1 MRNDWPSQNYEILDA
16 VDMAIIILE
25 VGADNQPRY
34 VAMNAKARAYVK
46 LSPKDYMGKTALE
59 VYGGAIGQRAL
70 SKHLN
75 VISTRKEDTYEVTL
89 PAIETTLLVRT
100 TLTPI
105 FDTDGT
111 LTHLVGSSADVTSE
125 RERDTALELAKIAQQ
140 KAEEANLAKERFLAN
155 VSHEIRTP
163 MNGIIGMCELLQDTT
178 LDSKQAL
185 FANTIFNSANA
196 LLAIINDV
204 LDFSKIRAEKIS
216 LHNEAFSL
224 RELVSDITTL
234 LSAKA
239 AYKSLGFHVKYD
251 DSTPSVFIGDATKLR
266 QVLLN
271 LLGNAIKFTEKGH
284 VTVDVTFDQNDP
296 GFPLKLTV
304 ADTGHGIDKAQQAII
319 FSAFEQVERTVS
331 STVEGTGLGLA
342 ITQALVEK
350 MGGKI
355 ALDSAPDRGSTFTV
369 LLDLQVSEAHP
380 LAPVTAAKDSPAI
393 HLSVPPL
400 PAGSDRAHSPS
411 HPPLNQLTI
420 LVAED
425 NKTNQLVVRKMLETA
440 GANLHFVSNGLLA
453 LEAFQKINFDLV
465 LMDLSMPVMGGL
477 EATRM
482 MRKFEKDSQRPACR
496 IIALTANAQASDATL
511 CFEAGMDDF
520 ITKPF
525 RKKELMSCLQQH
537 G

>member
-1 MRNDWPSQNYEILDA
+1 VHPDWPSQNYEILDA
-16 VDMAIIILE
+16 VDMAIIVLE

-34 VAMNAKARAYVK
+34 VAMNAKARSIVK
-46 LSPKDYMGKTALE
+46 LSPQDYLGKTALE
-59 VYGGAIGQRAL
+59 IYGGATGQYAL
-70 SKHLN
+70 SKHLS
-75 VISTRKEDTYEVTL
+75 VVSSRKEEIYEVTL
-89 PAIETTLLVRT
+89 PAIPTTRFMRT

-105 FDTDGT
+105 FDADGT
-111 LTHLVGSSADVTSE
+111 LTHLIGSSADVTSE
-125 RERDTALELAKIAQQ
+125 RERDTALELTKIAKE

-155 VSHEIRTP
+155 MSHEIRTP
-163 MNGIIGMCELLQDTT
+163 MNGIIGMCELLQETT

-224 RELVSDITTL
+224 RELVLDATTL
-234 LSAKA
+234 LSPKA
-239 AYKSLGFHVKYD
+239 AYKGLGFHVEYD
-251 DSTPSVFIGDATKLR
+251 DSTPSVFIGDAAKLR

-271 LLGNAIKFTEKGH
+271 LLGNAIKFTENGH
-284 VTVDVTFDQNDP
+284 ITVNVTFDHSDP
-296 GFPLKLTV
+296 EFPLSLSVT
-304 ADTGHGIDKAQQAII
+304 DTGRGIEKAQQTTI
-319 FSAFEQVERTVS
+319 FSAFEQVERATS
-331 STVEGTGLGLA
+331 SYVEGTGLGLA

-350 MGGKI
+350 MGGTI
-355 ALDSAPDRGSTFTV
+355 ALDSAPGRGSAFTV
-369 LLDLQVSEAHP
+369 HLDLQVSDTRP
-380 LAPVTAAKDSPAI
+380 LTPVISAKNAQIYP
-393 HLSVPPL
+393 SVPPPHTAL
-400 PAGSDRAHSPS
+400 DRAHTPS
-411 HPPLNQLTI
+411 HAPQKQLTI

-440 GANLHFVSNGLLA
+440 GADLHFVSNGLLA
-453 LEAFQKINFDLV
+453 IEAFQKINFDLV

-482 MRKFEKDSQRPACR
+482 IRQFEKDTQRPECR

-511 CFEAGMDDF
+511 CFEAGMNDF
-520 ITKPF
+520 IAKPF
-525 RKKELMSCLQQH
+525 RKKELLERLQQI

>member
-1 MRNDWPSQNYEILDA
+1 MHLGTLAIQNEILDA
-16 VDMAIIILE
+16 VDMAVIVLE

-34 VAMNAKARAYVK
+34 VAMNAKSRAITK
-46 LSPKDYMGKTALE
+46 LSPEDFLGKTALE
-59 VYGGAIGQRAL
+59 VYGGTTGQNAMG
-70 SKHLN
+70 KHLD
-75 VISTRKEDTYEVTL
+75 VVRSRKEETYEMTL
-89 PAIETTLLVRT
+89 PAIQMTRYLRT
-100 TLTPI
+100 TLTPV
-105 FDTDGT
+105 FDTNGN

-125 RERDTALELAKIAQQ
+125 RERDTALELTKIA
-140 KAEEANLAKERFLAN
+140 KENAEEANLAKERFLAN

-163 MNGIIGMCELLQDTT
+163 MNGIIGMCELLQETT
-178 LDSKQAL
+178 LNSQQAL

-224 RELVSDITTL
+224 RELVLDAATL
-234 LSAKA
+234 LSPKA
-239 AYKSLGFHVKYD
+239 AYKGLDIHIEYD
-251 DSTPSVFIGDATKLR
+251 DSTPSVFIGDAAKLR

-284 VTVDVTFDQNDP
+284 ITVAVTFDPSNP
-296 GFPLKLTV
+296 EFPLELSIT
-304 ADTGHGIDKAQQAII
+304 DTGPGIEKAQQATI
-319 FSAFEQVERTVS
+319 FSAFEQVERAAS
-331 STVEGTGLGLA
+331 SNVEGTGLGLA

-355 ALDSAPDRGSTFTV
+355 TLNSASEQGSTFSV
-369 LLDLQVSEAHP
+369 LLDLQIGDATTQT
-380 LAPVTAAKDSPAI
+380 PVTAVKVARI
-393 HLSVPPL
+393 HQSL
-400 PAGSDRAHSPS
+400 PATPTISDTLVDNPS
-411 HPPLNQLTI
+411 AGPLKHLNI

-425 NKTNQLVVRKMLETA
+425 NKTNQLVVRKILEAT
-440 GANLHFVSNGLLA
+440 GADLHFVGNGLLA

-477 EATRM
+477 ETTRM
-482 MRKFEKDSQRPACR
+482 IRQFETDTQRPTCR

-511 CFEAGMDDF
+511 CFEAGMNDF

-525 RKKELMSCLQQH
+525 RKTELMDCLLKRE
-537 G
+537 